1 MSASHPAWRA
11 GTADLT
17 VHYSRPVPLTAS
29 CPRCAS
35 PVTGEGP
42 SFACSV
48 HGPTE
53 ALWRPDDADYESFAD
68 LVGRSDDLPTYLPWP
83 MSPGWSIADFG
94 CVGDAGRVR
103 ATVTTTVGTSDLD
116 GEVEVTIVSEEP
128 GVGLGAR
135 CAGMGHDDPGPQISN
150 GPPSIHVRAGG
161 RGVALWL
168 AEDPVED
175 RPVGAGQQSNE
186 DLLARAVFAGE
197 ADGRWLWLVMR
208 PASAALLLHDE
219 WLLADVT
226 GFGPEAL
233 ELPFGGP
240 RPAW

>member
-1 MSASHPAWRA
+1 
-11 GTADLT
+11 
-17 VHYSRPVPLTAS
+17 VPLAAS
-29 CPRCAS
+29 CPRCTA
-35 PVTGEGP
+35 PVSGAGE

-48 HGPTE
+48 HGPTDP
-53 ALWRPDDADYESFAD
+53 LWRPDRADYDAFAE
-68 LVGRSDDLPTYLPWP
+68 LVARIDDLSIYLPWP

-116 GEVEVTIVSEEP
+116 GEVEVTIVSEDP

-135 CAGMGHDDPGPQISN
+135 CAGTTYDDPGPQISN

-161 RGVALWL
+161 RTVPMWL
-168 AEDPVED
+168 VDGEDE
-175 RPVGAGQQSNE
+175 RPGSPDAD

-197 ADGRWLWLVMR
+197 SEGRWLWLVMK

-233 ELPFGGP
+233 EMPFGGP
-240 RPAW
+240 RPTW

>member
-1 MSASHPAWRA
+1 MSLA
-11 GTADLT
+11 
-17 VHYSRPVPLTAS
+17 AS
-29 CPRCAS
+29 CPRCTS
-35 PVTGEGP
+35 PVSGEGV

-48 HGPTE
+48 HGLVEP
-53 ALWRPDDADYESFAD
+53 LWRPARADYESFAE

-94 CVGDAGRVR
+94 CVGGPGRVR

-116 GEVEVTIVSEEP
+116 GDVEVTIVSEDP

-135 CAGMGHDDPGPQISN
+135 CAGTTYDDPGLQIGH
-150 GPPSIHVRAGG
+150 GPPSIRVRAGG
-161 RGVALWL
+161 RTVPLWL
-168 AEDPVED
+168 VDEVAEETLS
-175 RPVGAGQQSNE
+175 GLGHSE
-186 DLLARAVFAGE
+186 KELLARAVFAGE
-197 ADGRWLWLVMR
+197 AEGRWLWLVTR
-208 PASAALLLHDE
+208 PASAALLLQDD

-233 ELPFGGP
+233 EMPFGGP